1 MSSIPF
7 DYPSHLLAEVAAKN
21 VLRFGTILKDS
32 ATGKIVG
39 HMQETGIAQSLL
51 SSAISGAPTPLSFVT
66 NMVNMGSGI
75 YTSIQV
81 GQLKIMMAAL
91 QTLQIATLGVS
102 LVGVGV
108 SIAGFLYMKKRFT
121 LLDGRID
128 KLMETINIGFEN
140 QRMADLRV
148 HMSRTKGL
156 LQRAGQVHALSNSHS
171 GYMEVSAGLSE
182 QAAYFEGEINF
193 MASARSPINLEIFWQ
208 LVQMLILCNS
218 ARIDC
223 QVRCNELLYALRIS
237 ESVASDY
244 QDIFNR
250 LTPVSFDKDIK
261 QGLATINVLRDVT
274 DSAQSKPY
282 LIDFL
287 RTRRINGNE
296 YFESLEKEKES
307 PFLILKTY

>member
-75 YTSIQV
+75 YTSIQI

-108 SIAGFLYMKKRFT
+108 SIASFLYMKKRFT

-156 LQRAGQVHALSNSHS
+156 LQRAEQVHALSNSHS
-171 GYMEVSAGLSE
+171 GYMEVTAGLSD

-193 MASARSPINLEIFWQ
+193 MASGKSPINLEIFWQ

-223 QVRCNELLYALRIS
+223 QVRCNELLHALRIS